1 MSINESMEQTLAQAR
16 ELEQSIS
23 DAVNKAIDQIKPQV
37 ASSLHIARDLQV
49 TFTKHMEAEADLV
62 VKNSTD
68 ALSHL
73 DEYMALGAQAMQD
86 TSDHLRSIAKKMVA
100 QSMKVVE
107 AAAAAA
113 TSATGKSA
121 EPSTK
126 VEPSVKAEPSTKA
139 QRSTKAEPSTKED

>member
-1 MSINESMEQTLAQAR
+1 MTINESMEQALAQAR

-49 TFTKHMEAEADLV
+49 TFTKHMDVEAELI
-62 VKNSTD
+62 VKNTSD

-86 TSDHLRSIAKKMVA
+86 TSDHMRSIAKKMVQ

-113 TSATGKSA
+113 SSAAGKA
-121 EPSTK
+121 AAPSTA
-126 VEPSVKAEPSTKA
+126 VPSTGVVSPA
-139 QRSTKAEPSTKED
+139 VPSTEESSTKDV